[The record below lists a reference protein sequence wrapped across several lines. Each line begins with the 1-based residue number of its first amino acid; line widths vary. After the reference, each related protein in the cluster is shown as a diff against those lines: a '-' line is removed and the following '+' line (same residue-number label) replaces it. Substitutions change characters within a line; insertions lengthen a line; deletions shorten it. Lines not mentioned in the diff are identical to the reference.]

1 MRTGGSQ
8 YGKGAR
14 IVNIKGLGKARGIP
28 KTSTLRIILK
38 ENKLNQKLGKL
49 SKVF

>member
-1 MRTGGSQ
+1 MRIGGSQ

-14 IVNIKGLGKARGIP
+14 IVNIKGPEKVRGIP
-28 KTSTLRIILK
+28 RTSTLRLH
-38 ENKLNQKLGKL
+38 LNDSTKPELGKL